1 MLSSF
6 HFAVSALLKALCSL
20 ALSVSHTVVP
30 LCSPC
35 YRKNFILSVREALYD
50 PVLHHGSRFD
60 FDMNFCMLVLLCVCV
75 CVHMCVC
82 IRDSPWR
89 GYIIS
94 DQCISCLASWLIL
107 PFPLDKPSLY
117 CPTSNSLACYHDNTI
132 LPPQSPHYRPVPILT
147 LIHRQPTLPTLYP
160 LWPILSEPD

>member
-82 IRDSPWR
+82 VYQRFIMAR
-89 GYIIS
+89 
-94 DQCISCLASWLIL
+94 LHNL
-107 PFPLDKPSLY
+107 
-117 CPTSNSLACYHDNTI
+117 
-132 LPPQSPHYRPVPILT
+132 RPVHQLPGFMAYSSIPIG
-147 LIHRQPTLPTLYP
+147 
-160 LWPILSEPD
+160 